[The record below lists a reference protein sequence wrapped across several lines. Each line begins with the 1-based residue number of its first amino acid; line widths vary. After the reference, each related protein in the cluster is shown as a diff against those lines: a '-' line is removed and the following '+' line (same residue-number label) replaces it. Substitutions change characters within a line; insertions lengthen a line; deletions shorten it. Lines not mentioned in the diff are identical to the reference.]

1 MNLHL
6 DTAAQR
12 IIQAFSWMLIH
23 SLWQGLLLAVV
34 TAIVLLSTR
43 KSGAR
48 LRYNLVAVQ
57 FLLFIAACGCTFV
70 WEWYHTPAKVIAP
83 LAGAIGSEASQ
94 IFHLDAESIRRF
106 AQTCIGYFT
115 ANAPMV
121 VLLWSV
127 LFVFR
132 SVRMMGSLVYIH
144 RAKNRYTYAPPAN
157 WQQRVEVLCEKL
169 QISKAVRLLESG
181 YVKVPMVIGHL
192 KPVILMPVGLLAG
205 LPAEQVEAVLLHELA
220 HIRRHDYVVNFL
232 QTLAE
237 TVFFFNPGLL
247 WISSLLRD
255 ERENCCDDIALEQTK
270 NKREFV
276 QALISFKEHSLS
288 AENYAVAFQ
297 GKKNHLLH
305 RVSRIMG
312 NKNETLGPSEKVFFM
327 MGIVVLSLVVATAA
341 IAQIRTADYKAAKD
355 NINSI
360 LFTGVP
366 SPPAMRAH
374 PPKKAPL
381 FKPKAKPGVPEAPVE
396 YASAAHRSAAAEY
409 KLKEQK
415 EQAEKAEAA
424 ELEQRQREQEQTM
437 RDRDQAKRD
446 QEQAE
451 RDRHEGKIQQ
461 DQAAK
466 DQLQAARD
474 QEQAKRDQEQAI
486 REQQQARLDQE
497 QAKRDQEQAER
508 DKQVA
513 KKSEAQTRV
522 NNDAQSKVNSEQAK
536 HNDEQ
541 ARKNVAQAVKN
552 EIQNVRNREQERI
565 NTEQAKKNEEQAKKK
580 QVNVQE

>member
-6 DTAAQR
+6 DTTAQH

-34 TAIVLLSTR
+34 TAVILLSTKR
-43 KSGAR
+43 SGAR

-57 FLLFIAACGCTFV
+57 FLLFIAACCCTFV
-70 WEWYHTPAKVIAP
+70 WEWYQTPAKTIAP
-83 LAGAIGSEASQ
+83 LAGAIGNEASQ
-94 IFHLDAESIRRF
+94 WFHLDAESIRRF
-106 AQTCIGYFT
+106 AQTCISYFT

-144 RAKNRYTYAPPAN
+144 RAKNRYTFAPPAN
-157 WQQRVEVLCEKL
+157 WQQRVGVLCEKL
-169 QISKAVRLLESG
+169 QINKAVRLLESG

-232 QTLAE
+232 QTLTE

-276 QALISFKEHSLS
+276 QALISFKEHSL
-288 AENYAVAFQ
+288 NTDQYAVAFP

-305 RVSRIMG
+305 RVSRIMSDR
-312 NKNETLGPSEKVFFM
+312 NQTLGPSEKVFFM
-327 MGIVVLSLVVATAA
+327 MGIVILSLVVATAA
-341 IAQIRTADYKAAKD
+341 IAQIRTADYKAAKEK
-355 NINSI
+355 INSI
-360 LFTGVP
+360 LFTGATT
-366 SPPAMRAH
+366 PATKRVH
-374 PPKKAPL
+374 QLKKAYPY
-381 FKPKAKPGVPEAPVE
+381 KPVAKPAGPESQVE
-396 YASAAHRSAAAEY
+396 YTSMAYGSATAETS
-409 KLKEQK
+409 LKEQK
-415 EQAEKAEAA
+415 EQAEKVEVA
-424 ELEQRQREQEQTM
+424 ELEQRKRDQDQAIREQQQAKRDQEQGV
-437 RDRDQAKRD
+437 RDQHEAKIQQDQAAKDQQQAKRD

-451 RDRHEGKIQQ
+451 RDQEQAIRDQQ
-461 DQAAK
+461 QA
-466 DQLQAARD
+466 RID
-474 QEQAKRDQEQAI
+474 QEQAKRDQEQA
-486 REQQQARLDQE
+486 A
-497 QAKRDQEQAER
+497 R
-508 DKQVA
+508 DKQMA
-513 KKSEAQTRV
+513 KINEEQRT
-522 NNDAQSKVNSEQAK
+522 NDTQNKVGIGQAK
-536 HNDEQ
+536 SNAEQ
-541 ARKNVAQAVKN
+541 ARRNTAQAVKN
-552 EIQNVRNREQERI
+552 AIQDERNKVQERA
-565 NTEQAKKNEEQAKKK
+565 NAEQAKKNEEQAKANKT
-580 QVNVQE
+580 NVQE